1 MKPIDKRL
9 NYLNEMLL
17 KMCDVVI
24 ENITLSLSVYQDS
37 KNKVIINDEVVNQYE
52 KLIEEIC
59 IDILI
64 RETLYAKD
72 LRHVI
77 GILRLIADLE
87 RIGDHAEDIL
97 KYNLDKKLDGP
108 AVLKEMNI
116 MADKVLTLIKESV
129 DAFVKKD
136 VSKAEMV
143 ISADDEIDALF
154 AKITADLIAL
164 ESKTKEQ
171 QKAILY
177 TSYVAKYLERIAD
190 HAVNIAEWVIYIVKG
205 ISIQGRWK
213 RWNI

>member
-1 MKPIDKRL
+1 
-9 NYLNEMLL
+9 
-17 KMCDVVI
+17 
-24 ENITLSLSVYQDS
+24 
-37 KNKVIINDEVVNQYE
+37 
-52 KLIEEIC
+52 
-59 IDILI
+59 
-64 RETLYAKD
+64 
-72 LRHVI
+72 
-77 GILRLIADLE
+77 
-87 RIGDHAEDIL
+87 
-97 KYNLDKKLDGP
+97 
-108 AVLKEMNI
+108 MNI

-205 ISIQGRWK
+205 ISIQGR
-213 RWNI
+213 